1 LVIDRAARAPAR
13 PASAA
18 PPASR
23 GVFARFTAL
32 PTLFAADPTLLA
44 PFAAVSLTV
53 PPTASIVLWPSRDA
67 LRPLRARVLERD
79 PELLDDADRPR
90 DEEERVPDELRE
102 PLLRELD
109 VLRAFVA
116 FVLLPPLLEP
126 FREVRDLLLEPLEEL
141 RRLVLAF
148 ACAICLPP
156 LSPLQFPGVL
166 TGLSRLTRAIA
177 GETAASVLAL
187 GR

>member
-1 LVIDRAARAPAR
+1 M
-13 PASAA
+13 
-18 PPASR
+18 
-23 GVFARFTAL
+23 
-32 PTLFAADPTLLA
+32 
-44 PFAAVSLTV
+44 
-53 PPTASIVLWPSRDA
+53 
-67 LRPLRARVLERD
+67 
-79 PELLDDADRPR
+79 
-90 DEEERVPDELRE
+90 PDELRE

-148 ACAICLPP
+148 ACAIFFFLR
-156 LSPLQFPGVL
+156 LSPLQFSGVL